1 MRLRFVLGLAALP
14 LALPACFSSS
24 SDDNPANLPPGEDSG
39 VDAGSP
45 ADATMTE
52 PMEAAAAPD
61 APIEA
66 AEAEASVVEAGPS
79 FVTVV
84 IMSDLGPE
92 PGVSV
97 VFQDGTTGAMTTVS
111 TDANG
116 RATQVVG
123 AGSQVTAVLGTAEN
137 IELVTI
143 EGVMP
148 GDVLTAHDATATPF
162 ANAAVSI
169 DALPD
174 AAPPPGTDS
183 YVVNIGNCSAGFNSV
198 PTQFNLSPDCEN
210 GGTFPV
216 LLQALNSDDS
226 TPLGYSY
233 QLGNTLPL
241 DGGVAH
247 VSLGGA
253 WSTASPTQSVGVT
266 NASITGDLSGFTTYS
281 EIANG
286 VAYGPP
292 SYFSPDGDG
301 GATNAFSVHPG
312 YPAHV
317 QNEASQSGFRNGGV
331 AVSAVAT
338 RTAPSDGGAA
348 SFDLSTLLPLLDNV
362 TLDSSQPAQPVVS
375 WVTEAG
381 SLASANG
388 AIVVLTW
395 NQADD
400 AAGIS
405 GTWMIVAPPTATS
418 VQAPQLPGVLAA
430 LAPSASANFSTPPTV
445 ILVQGSFLQD
455 YGQLRALFSTLPATT
470 SLLYDNF
477 SEGAVIPPLPIDGTL
492 RLTAFTANGD

>member
-1 MRLRFVLGLAALP
+1 MRFRLVLGIAALP

-24 SDDNPANLPPGEDSG
+24 AGDDISYSGEDSG
-39 VDAGSP
+39 VDAGST
-45 ADATMTE
+45 ADATMTGPTE
-52 PMEAAAAPD
+52 AAAAAPD
-61 APIEA
+61 APVEA
-66 AEAEASVVEAGPS
+66 QAEASVVEAGPS

-92 PGVSV
+92 PGVSI
-97 VFQDGTTGAMTTVS
+97 VFQDGITSAMTTVL

-123 AGSQVTAVLGTAEN
+123 AGSQVTAVLGTSEN

-148 GDVLTAHDATATPF
+148 GDVLTAHDATASPF

-174 AAPPPGTDS
+174 AAAPPGTDT
-183 YVVNIGNCSAGFNSV
+183 YVANIGNCTSGGFNSV
-198 PTQFNLSPDCEN
+198 PVQINLSPDCAN

-226 TPLGYSY
+226 APLGYSY
-233 QLGNTLPL
+233 QIGNTLPL

-247 VSLGGA
+247 VSLSGA
-253 WSTASPTQSVGVT
+253 WSTASPTQAVGVT
-266 NASITGDLSGFTTYS
+266 NASTTDELSGFTTYS

-301 GATNAFSVHPG
+301 GAINTFPVHPG

-362 TLDSSQPAQPVVS
+362 TLDSSQPAQPIVS

-381 SLASANG
+381 SLATANG
-388 AIVVLTW
+388 TIVALAW
-395 NQADD
+395 SQADD

-405 GTWMIVAPPTATS
+405 GTWIIVAPPTVTS

-430 LAPSASANFSTPPTV
+430 RAPSANANFSTPPTV
-445 ILVQGSFLQD
+445 IVVSGSFLQD
-455 YGQLRALFSTLPATT
+455 YGQLRALFSSLPPTT
-470 SLLYDNF
+470 SLLYDDF
-477 SEGAVIPPLPIDGTL
+477 SEGAVVPPLPVDGTL